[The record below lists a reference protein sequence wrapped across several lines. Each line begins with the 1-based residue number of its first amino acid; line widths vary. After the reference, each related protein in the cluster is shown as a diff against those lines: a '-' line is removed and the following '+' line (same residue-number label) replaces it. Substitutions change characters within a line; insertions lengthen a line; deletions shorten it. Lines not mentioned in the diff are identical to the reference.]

1 MHQRVL
7 FVALVAI
14 ACNGTPARGQEQQ
27 RSDDALRV
35 PPGFKVGVFAEHL
48 QGVRYMTLGPGNAI
62 YASQPGS
69 GLIVKLTDA
78 NRDGVA
84 DSVVTTVASGLK
96 GPFGIAFRGDTMYVG
111 AESELVRFDP
121 GARDPVKLMG
131 LPGGGHSTRTIVF
144 GPDGKLYGALGA
156 ARARVLHGR
165 TVPARVSRRR
175 VRHAPRLVESLRTDG
190 SQGRA
195 RRGRQ
200 RRASRGGRGGFY
212 RRVAA
217 RGRQALG
224 PACRASRIT
233 GWFTTRQRRL
243 GWKNLEG
250 ELWAVK

>member
-7 FVALVAI
+7 SVALIAI

-48 QGVRYMTLGPGNAI
+48 QGVRYMTLGSGNAI

-84 DSVVTTVASGLK
+84 DSVATTVASGLK

-144 GPDGKLYGALGA
+144 GPDGNLYVADC
-156 ARARVLHGR
+156 
-165 TVPARVSRRR
+165 RR
-175 VRHAPRLVESLRTDG
+175 VRTRSCESSDRHRAAPSVSLDRGRLGRT
-190 SQGRA
+190 GRA
-195 RRGRQ
+195 RSPRLRT
-200 RRASRGGRGGFY
+200 SY
-212 RRVAA
+212 RRE
-217 RGRQALG
+217 RR
-224 PACRASRIT
+224 CRRVPSTRLRPSSPRCRRRRRDSR
-233 GWFTTRQRRL
+233 L
-243 GWKNLEG
+243 S
-250 ELWAVK
+250 V